1 MKYRVEVVETLSRT
15 IEVEAEN
22 IEVAEMMVEEMY
34 NNQEIVLDSNDYIN
48 DVTFNA
54 TLVKDNTIKVLIVE
68 PNKYPVVKEINN
80 DLKRLQN
87 IVGGYIEVIYPFE
100 DDEVAVIANEEGKI
114 HGMPLNRGIFNDGDL
129 IDIIAGTFIV
139 CYAPTESENFES
151 LPDNLIEKYYEIFKY
166 PRKFFHTNE
175 GIFLIPFDPE
185 KENKGDFYEM

>member
-54 TLVKDNTIKVLIVE
+54 SLINDGEKIKVIIVE
-68 PNKYPVVKEINN
+68 PNEYPVVKEINN

-87 IVGGYIEVIYPFE
+87 IVGGYIEVIYPFK
-100 DDEVAVIANEEGKI
+100 DDEVVVIANEEGKMN
-114 HGMPLNRGIFNDGDL
+114 GMPLNRGIFDDGNL
-129 IDIIAGTFIV
+129 IDIVAGTFII

-151 LPDNLIEKYYEIFKY
+151 LPENLIKKYCEMFKN
-166 PRKFFHTNE
+166 PECFFHTNE
-175 GIFLIPFDPE
+175 GIFVIPFETEKE
-185 KENKGDFYEM
+185 KENQKL